1 MKPIKLT
8 MQAFGP
14 FAQTETIEFDKLGT
28 NPLFLIN
35 GPTGSGKT
43 SILDAICFALY
54 GETTGNERQGIQM
67 RCDMAAP
74 TLLTEVTL
82 EFSLHG
88 KSYRVIRS
96 PEQEAP
102 KARGEGMTVRKHTAA
117 LYEITDE
124 EKLITSKTTQVKTE
138 VTNII
143 GLNETQFRQVM
154 VLPQGKFRELL
165 LATSKEREEIFGQL
179 FQTDIYKK
187 IEYALK
193 DKASAISKAKDEFD
207 NQIRGA
213 LQVAGVSSEA
223 ELTEQREAL
232 SVQFES
238 VQKQEQESLAQLNA
252 VKTELQKAEALSN
265 EFKKR
270 EQAEVALKQHLE
282 QSDAVSSRQLQL
294 DNAKKASKVELP
306 YVTLQNA
313 SKQTQE
319 LEQKVAKL
327 SQDLT
332 VANDAVKSKEGA
344 LQTAKEQA
352 AQLPKLTEQQYQLE
366 GMKGKLVEKSEL
378 EEAINAGLAQKSEF
392 EVTLKK
398 YIALKEKLTLEA
410 QQGQKSL
417 DQARVDV
424 ASIGSVEAEIKQQ
437 QRLMQDLQKLTGL
450 NQELAK
456 LDALTP
462 SKQASVDKAKARY
475 AELQRSADTLELSWH
490 NAQAAV
496 LAQRLQAGEMCPVCG
511 SVEHPQPAQFVGEEV
526 TKDQVQNARNIEREG
541 QVALNQ
547 LNNQLEQHNIA
558 IEQYKQQIEQLS
570 VELGQNASMDLSAL
584 QASMQQLN
592 ERLQQLSSINLV
604 QLEQSVNELNQ
615 RCITGES
622 KINDL
627 QNQMAANESTIKVNQ
642 EQLAKLSASLDA
654 KYSSLDVLEQEI
666 VAIQKQITELNT
678 AFESAQNHL
687 QQAVLAKTN
696 IESQLT
702 TNQQWLNEA
711 LDRLNTAK
719 ADWNQALQASAFE
732 DEAQFIA
739 CKVDEAEMQIW
750 QQEIDVFKQT
760 QIKLEQTLADLSST
774 LKDLAL
780 PDLDDLNVKLNSIQ
794 QSYVEAR
801 NQLDSTRSLFER
813 LEKVRND
820 IATLHDK
827 NTKLEDEYKVFGT
840 LYDVASGKT
849 GSRISL
855 HRFVLGVLLDD
866 VLIQASQRLSL
877 MSKGRYILARKTEGF
892 KGAAGRGLDLV
903 VEDSYTGKTRDVAT
917 LSGGESFMA
926 ALALALG
933 LSDVVQSY
941 SGGIRLDTLFIDEG
955 FGSLDPESLDLAIQ
969 TLVDLQQTGRM
980 IGVISHVSEL
990 KEQMAQR
997 IDVEPSRLGSTVS
1010 VKSQMAFDS
1019 SSVKVNG
1026 TGKH

>member
-96 PEQEAP
+96 PEQQAP

-213 LQVAGVSSEA
+213 LQVAGVSSEV

-232 SVQFES
+232 SSQFES

-270 EQAEVALKQHLE
+270 EHAEIALKQHLE
-282 QSDAVSSRQLQL
+282 KSDAVSSRQLQF

-378 EEAINAGLAQKSEF
+378 EKAINAGLTQKSEF
-392 EVTLKK
+392 EVTLNK
-398 YIALKEKLTLEA
+398 YIALKEKLTLEV

-462 SKQASVDKAKARY
+462 SKQASVDQAKARY
-475 AELQRSADTLELSWH
+475 VELQRSADTLELSWH

-526 TKDQVQNARNIEREG
+526 TKEQVQRARNAEREG
-541 QVALNQ
+541 QVVLNQ

-558 IEQYKQQIEQLS
+558 VGQYKQQIEQLS
-570 VELGQNASMDLSAL
+570 VELGQNALMDLSAL

-615 RCITGES
+615 RCVTGEG
-622 KINDL
+622 KISDL
-627 QNQMAANESTIKVNQ
+627 QNQMAANESTVKVNQ

-654 KYSSLDVLEQEI
+654 KYSSLEVLEQDI
-666 VAIQKQITELNT
+666 VAIQKQIAELNAT
-678 AFESAQNHL
+678 FESAQNHL

-711 LDRLNTAK
+711 LARLNTAQT
-719 ADWNQALQASAFE
+719 DWAQALQASAFE
-732 DEAQFIA
+732 DEAQFLA
-739 CKVDEAEMQIW
+739 SKADEAEMQVW
-750 QQEIDVFKQT
+750 QQEIDAFKQT

-774 LKDLAL
+774 LKDLVL
-780 PDLDDLNVKLNSIQ
+780 PDLEGLNVKLNSIQ

-997 IDVEPSRLGSTVS
+997 IDVEPSRFGSTVS

-1019 SSVKVNG
+1019 
-1026 TGKH
+1026 

>member
-14 FAQTETIEFDKLGT
+14 FAQTETIEFDKLGA

-252 VKTELQKAEALSN
+252 LKTELQKAEALSN

-270 EQAEVALKQHLE
+270 EQAEIALKQHLE

-378 EEAINAGLAQKSEF
+378 EKAINAGLTQKSEF
-392 EVTLKK
+392 EATLKK
-398 YIALKEKLTLEA
+398 YSALKEKLTLEA
-410 QQGQKSL
+410 QQGQKLL
-417 DQARVDV
+417 DQARLDV

-462 SKQASVDKAKARY
+462 SKQALVDQAKARY
-475 AELQRSADTLELSWH
+475 VELQRSADTLELSWH

-526 TKDQVQNARNIEREG
+526 TKEQVQRARNTEREG

-547 LNNQLEQHNIA
+547 LSNQLEQHNIA
-558 IEQYKQQIEQLS
+558 VGQYKQQIEQLS
-570 VELGQNASMDLSAL
+570 VELGQNASMDLGAL

-615 RCITGES
+615 RCVTGEG

-627 QNQMAANESTIKVNQ
+627 QNQMVANESTIKVNQ

-654 KYSSLDVLEQEI
+654 KYSSLEVLEQDI

-711 LDRLNTAK
+711 LERLNTAK
-719 ADWNQALQASAFE
+719 TDWAQALQTSAFE
-732 DEAQFIA
+732 DEAQFLA
-739 CKVDEAEMQIW
+739 CKADEAEMQVW
-750 QQEIDVFKQT
+750 QKEIDAFKLT

-774 LKDLAL
+774 LKDLVL
-780 PDLDDLNVKLNSIQ
+780 PDLEGLNVKLNSVQ

-1019 SSVKVNG
+1019 
-1026 TGKH
+1026 

>member
-213 LQVAGVSSEA
+213 LQVAGVSSEV

-232 SVQFES
+232 ASQFES

-270 EQAEVALKQHLE
+270 EQAEIALKQHLE
-282 QSDAVSSRQLQL
+282 QSDAVSSCQLQL

-319 LEQKVAKL
+319 LEQKVAQL

-378 EEAINAGLAQKSEF
+378 EKAINAGLAQKSEF
-392 EVTLKK
+392 EATLKK

-462 SKQASVDKAKARY
+462 SKQASVDQAKARY
-475 AELQRSADTLELSWH
+475 VELQRSADTLELSWH

-526 TKDQVQNARNIEREG
+526 TKEQVQRARNTEREG
-541 QVALNQ
+541 QVVLNQ

-558 IEQYKQQIEQLS
+558 VGQYKQQIEQLS

-615 RCITGES
+615 RCVTGEG

-642 EQLAKLSASLDA
+642 EQLVKLSTSLDA
-654 KYSSLDVLEQEI
+654 KYSSLEVLEQNI
-666 VAIQKQITELNT
+666 VAIQKQIAELNAT
-678 AFESAQNHL
+678 FEAAQNHL

-711 LDRLNTAK
+711 LERLNTAK
-719 ADWNQALQASAFE
+719 ADWAQALQASAFE
-732 DEAQFIA
+732 DEAQFLTS
-739 CKVDEAEMQIW
+739 KVDEAEMQVW
-750 QQEIDVFKQT
+750 QQEIDAFKQT
-760 QIKLEQTLADLSST
+760 QIKLEQTLADLNST
-774 LKDLAL
+774 LKDLVL
-780 PDLDDLNVKLNSIQ
+780 PDLEGLNVKLNSVQ
-794 QSYVEAR
+794 QGYVEAR

-827 NTKLEDEYKVFGT
+827 NTKLVDEYKVFGT

-1019 SSVKVNG
+1019 
-1026 TGKH
+1026 

>member
-252 VKTELQKAEALSN
+252 LKTELQKAEALSN

-270 EQAEVALKQHLE
+270 EQAEIALKQHLE

-306 YVTLQNA
+306 YVTLQSA

-378 EEAINAGLAQKSEF
+378 EKAINAGLTQKSEF
-392 EVTLKK
+392 EATLKK

-424 ASIGSVEAEIKQQ
+424 ASIGTVEAEIKQQ

-462 SKQASVDKAKARY
+462 SKQASVDQAKARY
-475 AELQRSADTLELSWH
+475 VELQRSADTLELSWH

-526 TKDQVQNARNIEREG
+526 TKEQVQRARNTEREG

-547 LNNQLEQHNIA
+547 LSNQLEQHNIA
-558 IEQYKQQIEQLS
+558 VGQYKQQIEQLS
-570 VELGQNASMDLSAL
+570 VELGQNASMDLGAL
-584 QASMQQLN
+584 QASMQQLD

-615 RCITGES
+615 RCVTGEG
-622 KINDL
+622 KINEL

-642 EQLAKLSASLDA
+642 EQLVKLSASLDA
-654 KYSSLDVLEQEI
+654 KYSSLEVLEQDI
-666 VAIQKQITELNT
+666 IAIQKQIAELNT

-711 LDRLNTAK
+711 LDRFNTAK
-719 ADWNQALQASAFE
+719 ADWNQALLASAFE
-732 DEAQFIA
+732 DEAQFLA
-739 CKVDEAEMQIW
+739 CKADEAEMQVW
-750 QQEIDVFKQT
+750 QKEIDAFKLT

-774 LKDLAL
+774 LKDLVL
-780 PDLDDLNVKLNSIQ
+780 PDLEGLNVKLNSNQ

-1019 SSVKVNG
+1019 
-1026 TGKH
+1026 

>member
-14 FAQTETIEFDKLGT
+14 FAQTETIEFDKLGA

-252 VKTELQKAEALSN
+252 LKTELQKAEALSN

-270 EQAEVALKQHLE
+270 EQAEIALKQHLE

-306 YVTLQNA
+306 YVTLQSA

-378 EEAINAGLAQKSEF
+378 EKAINAGLTQKSEF
-392 EVTLKK
+392 EATLKK

-462 SKQASVDKAKARY
+462 SKQASVDQSKARY
-475 AELQRSADTLELSWH
+475 VELQRSADTLELSWH

-526 TKDQVQNARNIEREG
+526 TKEQVQRARNTEREG

-547 LNNQLEQHNIA
+547 LSNQLEQHNIA
-558 IEQYKQQIEQLS
+558 VGQYKQQIEQLS
-570 VELGQNASMDLSAL
+570 VELGQTASMDLSAL

-592 ERLQQLSSINLV
+592 ERLQQLSSIDLV

-615 RCITGES
+615 RCVTGEG

-627 QNQMAANESTIKVNQ
+627 QNQMAANESTIKVNR

-654 KYSSLDVLEQEI
+654 KYSSLEVLEQDI
-666 VAIQKQITELNT
+666 VAIQKQIAELNS
-678 AFESAQNHL
+678 ALENAQNHL

-711 LDRLNTAK
+711 LDRFSTAK
-719 ADWNQALQASAFE
+719 ADWEQALQASAFE
-732 DEAQFIA
+732 DEAQFLA
-739 CKVDEAEMQIW
+739 CKVDEAEMQVW
-750 QQEIDVFKQT
+750 QQEIDAFKQT

-780 PDLDDLNVKLNSIQ
+780 PDLEGLNVKLNSNQ

-1019 SSVKVNG
+1019 
-1026 TGKH
+1026 

>member
-213 LQVAGVSSEA
+213 LQVAGVSSEV

-232 SVQFES
+232 SSQFES

-252 VKTELQKAEALSN
+252 VKTELQNAEALSN

-270 EQAEVALKQHLE
+270 EQAEIALKQHLE

-332 VANDAVKSKEGA
+332 VANDAVKSKEGV

-378 EEAINAGLAQKSEF
+378 EKAINAGLTQKSEF

-456 LDALTP
+456 LDALTS
-462 SKQASVDKAKARY
+462 SKQASVDQAKARY
-475 AELQRSADTLELSWH
+475 VELQRSADTLELSWH

-526 TKDQVQNARNIEREG
+526 TKEQVQRARNTEREG

-547 LNNQLEQHNIA
+547 LTNQLEQHNIA
-558 IEQYKQQIEQLS
+558 VGQYKQQIEQLS

-627 QNQMAANESTIKVNQ
+627 QNQMAANESTVKVNQ

-654 KYSSLDVLEQEI
+654 KYSSLEVLEQDI
-666 VAIQKQITELNT
+666 AAIQKQIAELNS
-678 AFESAQNHL
+678 ALENAQNHL

-711 LDRLNTAK
+711 LDRLSTAK
-719 ADWNQALQASAFE
+719 ADWEQALQASAFE
-732 DEAQFIA
+732 DEAQFLA
-739 CKVDEAEMQIW
+739 CKVDEAEVQVW
-750 QQEIDVFKQT
+750 QQEIDAFKQA

-780 PDLDDLNVKLNSIQ
+780 PDLEGLNVKLNSIQ

-1019 SSVKVNG
+1019 
-1026 TGKH
+1026 

>member
-179 FQTDIYKK
+179 FQTDIYKR

-213 LQVAGVSSEA
+213 LQVAGVSSEV

-232 SVQFES
+232 SVQFET

-252 VKTELQKAEALSN
+252 VKTDLQKAEALSN

-270 EQAEVALKQHLE
+270 EQAEIALKQHLE

-378 EEAINAGLAQKSEF
+378 EKAINGGLTQKSEF
-392 EVTLKK
+392 EATLKK

-410 QQGQKSL
+410 QRGQKSL

-424 ASIGSVEAEIKQQ
+424 ASIGSVEAEITQQ
-437 QRLMQDLQKLTGL
+437 QRLMQDLQKLTSL

-462 SKQASVDKAKARY
+462 SKQASVDQAKARY
-475 AELQRSADTLELSWH
+475 VELQRSADTLELSWH

-526 TKDQVQNARNIEREG
+526 TKEQVQRARNTEREG

-547 LNNQLEQHNIA
+547 LSNQLEQHNIA
-558 IEQYKQQIEQLS
+558 VGQYKQQIEQLS
-570 VELGQNASMDLSAL
+570 VELGQNASMDLGAL

-615 RCITGES
+615 RCVTGEG

-654 KYSSLDVLEQEI
+654 KYSSLEVLEQDI

-711 LDRLNTAK
+711 LERLNTAK
-719 ADWNQALQASAFE
+719 TDWAQALQASAFE
-732 DEAQFIA
+732 DEAQFLA
-739 CKVDEAEMQIW
+739 SKVDEAEMQIW
-750 QQEIDVFKQT
+750 QQEIDAFKQN

-774 LKDLAL
+774 LKDLVL
-780 PDLDDLNVKLNSIQ
+780 PDLEGLNVKLNSNQ
-794 QSYVEAR
+794 QNYVEAR

-997 IDVEPSRLGSTVS
+997 IDVEPSRIGSTVS

-1019 SSVKVNG
+1019 
-1026 TGKH
+1026 

>member
-252 VKTELQKAEALSN
+252 LKTELQKAEALSN

-270 EQAEVALKQHLE
+270 EQAEIALKQHLE

-306 YVTLQNA
+306 YVTLQSA

-378 EEAINAGLAQKSEF
+378 EKAINAGLTQKSEF
-392 EVTLKK
+392 EATLKK

-462 SKQASVDKAKARY
+462 SKQASVDQAKARY
-475 AELQRSADTLELSWH
+475 VELQRSADTLELSWH

-526 TKDQVQNARNIEREG
+526 TKEQVQRARKTEREG

-547 LNNQLEQHNIA
+547 LSNQLEQHNIA
-558 IEQYKQQIEQLS
+558 VGQYKQQIEQLS
-570 VELGQNASMDLSAL
+570 VELGQTASMDLSAL

-592 ERLQQLSSINLV
+592 ERLQQLSSIDLV

-615 RCITGES
+615 RCVTGEG

-654 KYSSLDVLEQEI
+654 KYSSLEVLEQDI
-666 VAIQKQITELNT
+666 VAIQKQIKELNT
-678 AFESAQNHL
+678 AFETAQNHL

-711 LDRLNTAK
+711 LERLNTAK
-719 ADWNQALQASAFE
+719 TDWAQALQASAFE
-732 DEAQFIA
+732 DEAQFLA
-739 CKVDEAEMQIW
+739 SKADEAEMQVW
-750 QQEIDVFKQT
+750 QQEIDAFKQT

-780 PDLDDLNVKLNSIQ
+780 PDLENLNVKLNGVQ

-1019 SSVKVNG
+1019 
-1026 TGKH
+1026 

>member
-124 EKLITSKTTQVKTE
+124 EKLITSKTTQVKIE

-232 SVQFES
+232 SVQFET
-238 VQKQEQESLAQLNA
+238 VQKQEKESLAQLNA
-252 VKTELQKAEALSN
+252 VKTDLQKAEALSN

-270 EQAEVALKQHLE
+270 EQAEIALKQHLE

-378 EEAINAGLAQKSEF
+378 EKAINAGLTQKSEF
-392 EVTLKK
+392 EVTLNK

-462 SKQASVDKAKARY
+462 SKQASVDQAKARY
-475 AELQRSADTLELSWH
+475 VELQRSADTLELSWH

-526 TKDQVQNARNIEREG
+526 TKEQVQRARNAEREG
-541 QVALNQ
+541 QVVLNQ

-558 IEQYKQQIEQLS
+558 VGQYKQQIEQLS
-570 VELGQNASMDLSAL
+570 VELGQNALMDLSAL

-615 RCITGES
+615 RCVTGEG
-622 KINDL
+622 KISEL
-627 QNQMAANESTIKVNQ
+627 QNQMAANESTVKVNQ

-654 KYSSLDVLEQEI
+654 KYSSLEVLEQDI
-666 VAIQKQITELNT
+666 VAIQKQIAELNAT
-678 AFESAQNHL
+678 FESAQNHL

-702 TNQQWLNEA
+702 TNQQWLSEA
-711 LDRLNTAK
+711 LERLNTAK
-719 ADWNQALQASAFE
+719 ADWAQALQASAFE
-732 DEAQFIA
+732 DEAQFLTS
-739 CKVDEAEMQIW
+739 KVDEAEMQVW
-750 QQEIDVFKQT
+750 LQEIDAFKQT
-760 QIKLEQTLADLSST
+760 QIKLEQTLADLNST
-774 LKDLAL
+774 LKDLVL
-780 PDLDDLNVKLNSIQ
+780 PDLEGLNVKLNSVQ
-794 QSYVEAR
+794 QGYVEAR

-1019 SSVKVNG
+1019 
-1026 TGKH
+1026 

>member
-213 LQVAGVSSEA
+213 LQVAGVSSEV

-232 SVQFES
+232 ASQFES

-270 EQAEVALKQHLE
+270 EQAEIALKQHLE

-306 YVTLQNA
+306 YVTLQNT

-378 EEAINAGLAQKSEF
+378 EKAINAGLTQKSEF
-392 EVTLKK
+392 EATLKK

-462 SKQASVDKAKARY
+462 SKQALVDQAKARY
-475 AELQRSADTLELSWH
+475 VELQRSADTLELSWH

-526 TKDQVQNARNIEREG
+526 TKEQVQRARNTEREG

-547 LNNQLEQHNIA
+547 LSNQLEQHNIA
-558 IEQYKQQIEQLS
+558 VGQYKQQIEQLS
-570 VELGQNASMDLSAL
+570 VELGQNASMDLGAL

-615 RCITGES
+615 RCVTGEG

-627 QNQMAANESTIKVNQ
+627 QNQMAANESTIKVNR

-654 KYSSLDVLEQEI
+654 KFSSLEVLEQDI
-666 VAIQKQITELNT
+666 VAIQKQIAELNS
-678 AFESAQNHL
+678 ALENAQNRL

-711 LDRLNTAK
+711 LDRFSTAK
-719 ADWNQALQASAFE
+719 ADWEQALQASAFG
-732 DEAQFIA
+732 DEAQFLA
-739 CKVDEAEMQIW
+739 CKVDEAEMQVW
-750 QQEIDVFKQT
+750 QQEIDAFKQT

-780 PDLDDLNVKLNSIQ
+780 PDLENLNVKLNSVQ

-1019 SSVKVNG
+1019 
-1026 TGKH
+1026 

>member
-252 VKTELQKAEALSN
+252 LKTELQKAEALSN

-270 EQAEVALKQHLE
+270 EQAEIALKQHLE

-306 YVTLQNA
+306 YVTLQSA

-378 EEAINAGLAQKSEF
+378 EKAINAGLTQKSEF
-392 EVTLKK
+392 EATLKK

-424 ASIGSVEAEIKQQ
+424 ASIGTVEAEIKQQ

-462 SKQASVDKAKARY
+462 SKQASVDQAKARY
-475 AELQRSADTLELSWH
+475 VELQRSADTLELSWH

-526 TKDQVQNARNIEREG
+526 TKEQVQRARNTEREG

-547 LNNQLEQHNIA
+547 LSNQLEQHNIA
-558 IEQYKQQIEQLS
+558 VGQYKQQIEQLS
-570 VELGQNASMDLSAL
+570 VELGQTASMDLSAL

-592 ERLQQLSSINLV
+592 ERLQQLSSIDLV

-615 RCITGES
+615 RCVTGEG

-654 KYSSLDVLEQEI
+654 KYSSLEVLEQDI

-711 LDRLNTAK
+711 LERLNTAK
-719 ADWNQALQASAFE
+719 TDWAQALQTSAFE
-732 DEAQFIA
+732 DEAQFLA
-739 CKVDEAEMQIW
+739 SKVDEAEMQIW
-750 QQEIDVFKQT
+750 QKEIDAFKQT

-780 PDLDDLNVKLNSIQ
+780 PDLEGFNVKLNSVQ

-1019 SSVKVNG
+1019 
-1026 TGKH
+1026 

>member
-124 EKLITSKTTQVKTE
+124 DKLITSKTTQVKTE

-213 LQVAGVSSEA
+213 LQVAGVSSEV

-270 EQAEVALKQHLE
+270 EHAEVALKQHFE

-378 EEAINAGLAQKSEF
+378 EKAINAGLTQKSEF

-437 QRLMQDLQKLTGL
+437 LRLMQDLQKLTGL
-450 NQELAK
+450 NKELAK

-462 SKQASVDKAKARY
+462 SKQASVDQAKAQY
-475 AELQRSADTLELSWH
+475 VELQRSADTLELSWH

-526 TKDQVQNARNIEREG
+526 TKEQVQRARNTEREG
-541 QVALNQ
+541 QVVLNQ

-558 IEQYKQQIEQLS
+558 VGQYKQQIEQLS
-570 VELGQNASMDLSAL
+570 VELGHNASMDLSAL

-615 RCITGES
+615 RCVTGEG

-654 KYSSLDVLEQEI
+654 KYSSLEVLEQDI
-666 VAIQKQITELNT
+666 VAIQKRIAELNAT
-678 AFESAQNHL
+678 FESAQNHL

-711 LDRLNTAK
+711 LERLNTAK
-719 ADWNQALQASAFE
+719 TDWTQALQASAFE
-732 DEAQFIA
+732 DEAQFLA
-739 CKVDEAEMQIW
+739 SKADEAEMQVW
-750 QQEIDVFKQT
+750 QQEIDAFKQT
-760 QIKLEQTLADLSST
+760 QIKLEQTLADLSLT
-774 LKDLAL
+774 LKDLVL
-780 PDLDDLNVKLNSIQ
+780 PDLEGLNVKLNSIQ

-1019 SSVKVNG
+1019 
-1026 TGKH
+1026 

>member
-54 GETTGNERQGIQM
+54 GETTGNERQGTQM

-117 LYEITDE
+117 LYEITGE

-213 LQVAGVSSEA
+213 LQVAGVSSEV

-232 SVQFES
+232 ASQFES

-270 EQAEVALKQHLE
+270 EQAEIALKQHLE

-378 EEAINAGLAQKSEF
+378 EKAINAGLTQKSEF
-392 EVTLKK
+392 EVTLNK

-462 SKQASVDKAKARY
+462 SKQASVDQAKARY
-475 AELQRSADTLELSWH
+475 VELQRSADTLELSWH

-526 TKDQVQNARNIEREG
+526 TKEQVQRARNAEREG
-541 QVALNQ
+541 QVVLNQ

-558 IEQYKQQIEQLS
+558 VGQYKQQIEQLS
-570 VELGQNASMDLSAL
+570 VELGQNALMDLSAL

-615 RCITGES
+615 RCVTGEG
-622 KINDL
+622 KISDL
-627 QNQMAANESTIKVNQ
+627 QNQMAANESTVKVNQ

-654 KYSSLDVLEQEI
+654 KYSSLEVLEQDI
-666 VAIQKQITELNT
+666 VAIQKQIAELNAT
-678 AFESAQNHL
+678 FESAQNHL

-711 LDRLNTAK
+711 LERLNTAK
-719 ADWNQALQASAFE
+719 ADWAQALQASAFE
-732 DEAQFIA
+732 DEAQFLTS
-739 CKVDEAEMQIW
+739 KVDEAEMQVW
-750 QQEIDVFKQT
+750 QQEIDAFKQT
-760 QIKLEQTLADLSST
+760 QIKAEQTLADLNST
-774 LKDLAL
+774 LKDLVL
-780 PDLDDLNVKLNSIQ
+780 PDLEGLNVKLNSVQ
-794 QSYVEAR
+794 QGYVEAR

-1019 SSVKVNG
+1019 
-1026 TGKH
+1026 

>member
-238 VQKQEQESLAQLNA
+238 VQKQEQDSLAQLNA

-270 EQAEVALKQHLE
+270 EQAEIALKRHLG

-306 YVTLQNA
+306 YITLQNA

-378 EEAINAGLAQKSEF
+378 EKAINAGLTQKSEF
-392 EVTLKK
+392 EATLKK

-424 ASIGSVEAEIKQQ
+424 ASIGTVEAEIKQQ

-462 SKQASVDKAKARY
+462 SKQASVDQVKARY
-475 AELQRSADTLELSWH
+475 VELQRSADTLELSWH

-496 LAQRLQAGEMCPVCG
+496 LAQRLRAGEMCPVCG

-558 IEQYKQQIEQLS
+558 IGQYKQQVEQLS
-570 VELGQNASMDLSAL
+570 VELGQNASMDLGTL

-615 RCITGES
+615 RCVTGEG
-622 KINDL
+622 KINEL
-627 QNQMAANESTIKVNQ
+627 QNHMAANESTIKVNQ

-654 KYSSLDVLEQEI
+654 KYSSLEVLEQDI
-666 VAIQKQITELNT
+666 VAIQKQIMDLNT
-678 AFESAQNHL
+678 SLETAQNHL

-711 LDRLNTAK
+711 LERLNTAK
-719 ADWNQALQASAFE
+719 TDWAQALQTSAFE
-732 DEAQFIA
+732 DEAQFLA
-739 CKVDEAEMQIW
+739 SKVDEAEMQIW
-750 QQEIDVFKQT
+750 QKEIDAFKQT

-780 PDLDDLNVKLNSIQ
+780 PDLEGFNVKLNSVQ

-1010 VKSQMAFDS
+1010 VKSQMVFDS
-1019 SSVKVNG
+1019 
-1026 TGKH
+1026 

>member
-282 QSDAVSSRQLQL
+282 QSHAVLSRQLQL

-378 EEAINAGLAQKSEF
+378 EKAINAGLTQKSEF
-392 EVTLKK
+392 EATLKK

-462 SKQASVDKAKARY
+462 SKQASVDQAKARY
-475 AELQRSADTLELSWH
+475 VELQRSADTLELNWH

-526 TKDQVQNARNIEREG
+526 TKEQVQRARNTEREG

-558 IEQYKQQIEQLS
+558 IGQYKQQIEQLS

-592 ERLQQLSSINLV
+592 ERVQQLSSINLV

-678 AFESAQNHL
+678 AFETAQNHL

-774 LKDLAL
+774 LKDLVL

-794 QSYVEAR
+794 KSYVEAR

-892 KGAAGRGLDLV
+892 KGVAGRGLDLV

-1019 SSVKVNG
+1019 
-1026 TGKH
+1026 

>member
-270 EQAEVALKQHLE
+270 EQAEIALKRHLE

-306 YVTLQNA
+306 YVTLQSA

-378 EEAINAGLAQKSEF
+378 EKAINAGLTQKSEF
-392 EVTLKK
+392 EATLKK

-424 ASIGSVEAEIKQQ
+424 ASIGTVEAEIKQQ

-462 SKQASVDKAKARY
+462 SKQASVDQAKARY
-475 AELQRSADTLELSWH
+475 VELQRSADTLELSWH

-526 TKDQVQNARNIEREG
+526 TKEQVQRARNIEREG

-558 IEQYKQQIEQLS
+558 VGQCKQQIEQLS
-570 VELGQNASMDLSAL
+570 VELGQTASMDLSAL

-615 RCITGES
+615 RCVTGEG

-627 QNQMAANESTIKVNQ
+627 QNQMVANESTIKVNQ

-654 KYSSLDVLEQEI
+654 KYSSLEVLEQDI

-711 LDRLNTAK
+711 LERLNTAK
-719 ADWNQALQASAFE
+719 TDWAQALQTSAFE
-732 DEAQFIA
+732 DEAQFLA
-739 CKVDEAEMQIW
+739 SKVDEAEMQIW
-750 QQEIDVFKQT
+750 QKEIDAFKQT

-780 PDLDDLNVKLNSIQ
+780 PDLEGLNVKLNSVQ

-997 IDVEPSRLGSTVS
+997 IDVEPSRLGSIVS

-1019 SSVKVNG
+1019 
-1026 TGKH
+1026 

>member
-232 SVQFES
+232 SAQFES
-238 VQKQEQESLAQLNA
+238 VQKQEQEFLAQLNA

-270 EQAEVALKQHLE
+270 EQAEIALKQHLE

-319 LEQKVAKL
+319 LEKKVAKL

-378 EEAINAGLAQKSEF
+378 EKAINAGLTQKSEF
-392 EVTLKK
+392 EATLKK

-462 SKQASVDKAKARY
+462 SKQASVDQEKARY
-475 AELQRSADTLELSWH
+475 VELQRSADTLELSWH

-496 LAQRLQAGEMCPVCG
+496 LAQRLRAGEMCPVCG

-526 TKDQVQNARNIEREG
+526 TKEQVQNARNTEREG

-547 LNNQLEQHNIA
+547 LSNQLEQHNIA
-558 IEQYKQQIEQLS
+558 VGQYKQQIEQLS

-604 QLEQSVNELNQ
+604 QLEQSVNDLNQ
-615 RCITGES
+615 RCVTGEG
-622 KINDL
+622 KINYL

-654 KYSSLDVLEQEI
+654 KYSSLEVLEQDI
-666 VAIQKQITELNT
+666 VAIQKQIKELNT

-711 LDRLNTAK
+711 LERLNTAK
-719 ADWNQALQASAFE
+719 TDWAQALQASAFE
-732 DEAQFIA
+732 DEAQFLA
-739 CKVDEAEMQIW
+739 SKVDEAEMQVW
-750 QQEIDVFKQT
+750 QQEIEAFKQT

-780 PDLDDLNVKLNSIQ
+780 PNLEGFNVKLNSVQ

-1010 VKSQMAFDS
+1010 VKSQMVFDS
-1019 SSVKVNG
+1019 
-1026 TGKH
+1026 

>member
-232 SVQFES
+232 SLQFET
-238 VQKQEQESLAQLNA
+238 VQKQEKESLAQLNA
-252 VKTELQKAEALSN
+252 VKTDLQKAEALSN

-270 EQAEVALKQHLE
+270 EQAEIALKQHLE

-366 GMKGKLVEKSEL
+366 GMKVKLVEKAEL
-378 EEAINAGLAQKSEF
+378 EKAINAGLTQKSEF
-392 EVTLKK
+392 EATLKK

-410 QQGQKSL
+410 QRGQKSL

-424 ASIGSVEAEIKQQ
+424 ASIGSVEAEITQQ
-437 QRLMQDLQKLTGL
+437 QRLMQDLQKLTSL

-462 SKQASVDKAKARY
+462 SKQASVDQAKARY
-475 AELQRSADTLELSWH
+475 VELQRSADTLELSWH

-496 LAQRLQAGEMCPVCG
+496 LAQRLRSGEMCPVCG

-526 TKDQVQNARNIEREG
+526 TKEQVQRARNTEREG

-547 LNNQLEQHNIA
+547 LSNQLEQHNIA
-558 IEQYKQQIEQLS
+558 VGQYKQQIEQLS

-615 RCITGES
+615 RCVTGEG

-654 KYSSLDVLEQEI
+654 KYSSLEVLEQDI
-666 VAIQKQITELNT
+666 VAIQKQIAELNT
-678 AFESAQNHL
+678 SFEAAQNHL

-711 LDRLNTAK
+711 LERLNTAK
-719 ADWNQALQASAFE
+719 TDWAQALQASAFE
-732 DEAQFIA
+732 DEAQFLA
-739 CKVDEAEMQIW
+739 SKVDEAEMQVW
-750 QQEIDVFKQT
+750 QQEIDAFKQT

-774 LKDLAL
+774 LKELAL
-780 PDLDDLNVKLNSIQ
+780 PDLEGLNVKLSSVQ

-892 KGAAGRGLDLV
+892 KGAAGRGLDLE

-1019 SSVKVNG
+1019 
-1026 TGKH
+1026 

>member
-14 FAQTETIEFDKLGT
+14 FAQTETIEFDKLGA

-252 VKTELQKAEALSN
+252 LKTELQKAEALSN

-270 EQAEVALKQHLE
+270 EQAEIALKQHLE

-378 EEAINAGLAQKSEF
+378 EKAINAGLTQKSEF
-392 EVTLKK
+392 EATLKK
-398 YIALKEKLTLEA
+398 YSALKEKLTLEA
-410 QQGQKSL
+410 QQGQKLL

-462 SKQASVDKAKARY
+462 SKQALVDQAKARY
-475 AELQRSADTLELSWH
+475 VELQRSADTLELSWH

-526 TKDQVQNARNIEREG
+526 TKEQVQRARNTEREG

-547 LNNQLEQHNIA
+547 LSNQLEQHNIA
-558 IEQYKQQIEQLS
+558 VGQYKQQIEQLS
-570 VELGQNASMDLSAL
+570 VELGQNASMDLGAL

-615 RCITGES
+615 RCVTGEG

-627 QNQMAANESTIKVNQ
+627 QNQMVANESTIKVNQ
-642 EQLAKLSASLDA
+642 EQLVKLSASLDA
-654 KYSSLDVLEQEI
+654 KYSSLEVLEQDI
-666 VAIQKQITELNT
+666 IAIQKQIAELNT

-719 ADWNQALQASAFE
+719 ADWNQALLASAFE
-732 DEAQFIA
+732 DEAQFLACIA
-739 CKVDEAEMQIW
+739 DEAEMQVW
-750 QQEIDVFKQT
+750 QKEIDAFKLT

-780 PDLDDLNVKLNSIQ
+780 PDLEGLNVKLNSNQ

-1019 SSVKVNG
+1019 
-1026 TGKH
+1026 

>member
-223 ELTEQREAL
+223 ELTELREAL

-270 EQAEVALKQHLE
+270 EHAEVALKQHLE
-282 QSDAVSSRQLQL
+282 QSDAVSSRQLKL

-378 EEAINAGLAQKSEF
+378 EKAINAGLAQKSEF
-392 EVTLKK
+392 EATRKK

-462 SKQASVDKAKARY
+462 SKQALVDQAKARY
-475 AELQRSADTLELSWH
+475 VELQRSADTLELSWH
-490 NAQAAV
+490 NAQAAL

-526 TKDQVQNARNIEREG
+526 TKEQVQRARNTEREG

-547 LNNQLEQHNIA
+547 LSNQLEQHNIA
-558 IEQYKQQIEQLS
+558 VGQYKHQIEQLS
-570 VELGQNASMDLSAL
+570 VELGQNASMDLGAL

-615 RCITGES
+615 RCVTGEG

-627 QNQMAANESTIKVNQ
+627 QNQMVANESTIKVNQ
-642 EQLAKLSASLDA
+642 EQLTKLSASLDA
-654 KYSSLDVLEQEI
+654 KYSSLEVLEQDI

-711 LDRLNTAK
+711 LERLNTAK
-719 ADWNQALQASAFE
+719 TDWAQALQASAFE
-732 DEAQFIA
+732 DEAQFLA
-739 CKVDEAEMQIW
+739 SKVDEAEMQVW
-750 QQEIDVFKQT
+750 QQEIDAFKQT
-760 QIKLEQTLADLSST
+760 QIKLEQTLADLNST
-774 LKDLAL
+774 LKDLVL
-780 PDLDDLNVKLNSIQ
+780 PDLEERNVKLNSIQ
-794 QSYVEAR
+794 QGYVEAR

-1010 VKSQMAFDS
+1010 VKSQMVFDS
-1019 SSVKVNG
+1019 
-1026 TGKH
+1026 

>member
-138 VTNII
+138 VTNIV

-232 SVQFES
+232 SSQFES

-252 VKTELQKAEALSN
+252 VKTELQKAEVLSN

-270 EQAEVALKQHLE
+270 EQAEIALKRHLE

-344 LQTAKEQA
+344 LQIAKEQA

-378 EEAINAGLAQKSEF
+378 EKAINAGLTQKSEF
-392 EVTLKK
+392 EATLKK

-410 QQGQKSL
+410 QRGQKSL

-424 ASIGSVEAEIKQQ
+424 ASIGSVEVEIKQQ

-462 SKQASVDKAKARY
+462 SKQASVDQAKARY
-475 AELQRSADTLELSWH
+475 VELQRSADTLELSWH

-526 TKDQVQNARNIEREG
+526 TKEQVQRARNTEREG
-541 QVALNQ
+541 QVVLNQ

-558 IEQYKQQIEQLS
+558 VGQYKQQIEQLS
-570 VELGQNASMDLSAL
+570 VELGQNASIDLSAL

-615 RCITGES
+615 RCVTGEG

-627 QNQMAANESTIKVNQ
+627 QNQMAANESTIKGNQ

-654 KYSSLDVLEQEI
+654 KYSSLEVLEQDI
-666 VAIQKQITELNT
+666 VVIQKQITELNT

-711 LDRLNTAK
+711 LERLNTAK
-719 ADWNQALQASAFE
+719 TDWAQALQASAFE
-732 DEAQFIA
+732 DEAQFLA
-739 CKVDEAEMQIW
+739 SKVDEAEMQVW
-750 QQEIDVFKQT
+750 QQEIEAFKQT

-780 PDLDDLNVKLNSIQ
+780 PDLEGFNVKLNSVQ

-813 LEKVRND
+813 LEKVRDD

-1010 VKSQMAFDS
+1010 VKSQMVFDS
-1019 SSVKVNG
+1019 
-1026 TGKH
+1026 

>member
-213 LQVAGVSSEA
+213 LQVAGVSSEV

-232 SVQFES
+232 SVQFET

-252 VKTELQKAEALSN
+252 VKTDLQKAEALSN

-270 EQAEVALKQHLE
+270 EQAEIALKQHLE

-327 SQDLT
+327 SQDLA

-366 GMKGKLVEKSEL
+366 GMKVKLVEKAEL
-378 EEAINAGLAQKSEF
+378 EKAINAGLTQKSEF
-392 EVTLKK
+392 EATLKK

-410 QQGQKSL
+410 QRGQKSL

-462 SKQASVDKAKARY
+462 SKQALVDQAKARY
-475 AELQRSADTLELSWH
+475 VELQRSADTLELSWH

-526 TKDQVQNARNIEREG
+526 TKEQVQRARNTEREG

-547 LNNQLEQHNIA
+547 LSNQLEQHNIA
-558 IEQYKQQIEQLS
+558 VGQYKQQIEQLS

-604 QLEQSVNELNQ
+604 QLEQNVNELNQ
-615 RCITGES
+615 RCVTGEG

-627 QNQMAANESTIKVNQ
+627 QNQMAANESTVKGNQ

-654 KYSSLDVLEQEI
+654 KYSSLEVLEQDI
-666 VAIQKQITELNT
+666 VAIQKQIAELNT

-711 LDRLNTAK
+711 LERLNTAQT
-719 ADWNQALQASAFE
+719 DWAQALQASAFE
-732 DEAQFIA
+732 DEAQFLA
-739 CKVDEAEMQIW
+739 SKVDEAEMQVW
-750 QQEIDVFKQT
+750 QQEIDAFKQT

-780 PDLDDLNVKLNSIQ
+780 PDLEGFNVKLNSVQ

-1019 SSVKVNG
+1019 
-1026 TGKH
+1026 

>member
-232 SVQFES
+232 SVQFET

-270 EQAEVALKQHLE
+270 EQAEIALKQHLE

-352 AQLPKLTEQQYQLE
+352 AQLPKLTDQQYQLE

-378 EEAINAGLAQKSEF
+378 EKAINAGLMQKSEF
-392 EVTLKK
+392 EATLKK

-410 QQGQKSL
+410 QRGQKSL

-462 SKQASVDKAKARY
+462 SKQALVDQAKARY
-475 AELQRSADTLELSWH
+475 VELQRSADILELSWH

-511 SVEHPQPAQFVGEEV
+511 SVEHPHPAQFVGEEV
-526 TKDQVQNARNIEREG
+526 TKEQVQRARNTEREG

-547 LNNQLEQHNIA
+547 LSNQLEQHNIA
-558 IEQYKQQIEQLS
+558 VGQYKQQIEQLF
-570 VELGQNASMDLSAL
+570 VELGQNASMDLGAL

-615 RCITGES
+615 RCVTGEG

-654 KYSSLDVLEQEI
+654 KYSSLEVLEQDI
-666 VAIQKQITELNT
+666 VATQKQIAELNT

-711 LDRLNTAK
+711 LERLNTAK
-719 ADWNQALQASAFE
+719 ADWAQALHASAFV
-732 DEAQFIA
+732 DEAQFLA
-739 CKVDEAEMQIW
+739 CKADEAEMQVW
-750 QQEIDVFKQT
+750 QQEIDAFKLT

-774 LKDLAL
+774 LKDLVL
-780 PDLDDLNVKLNSIQ
+780 PDLEGLNVKLNSNQ

-827 NTKLEDEYKVFGT
+827 NAKLEDEYKVFGT

-1019 SSVKVNG
+1019 
-1026 TGKH
+1026 

>member
-124 EKLITSKTTQVKTE
+124 DKLITSKTTQVKTE

-232 SVQFES
+232 SAQFES

-270 EQAEVALKQHLE
+270 EQAEIALKQHLE
-282 QSDAVSSRQLQL
+282 KSDAVSSRQLQL

-378 EEAINAGLAQKSEF
+378 EKAINAGLAQKSEF

-462 SKQASVDKAKARY
+462 SKQASVDQAKARY
-475 AELQRSADTLELSWH
+475 VELQRSANTLELSWH
-490 NAQAAV
+490 NAQAAI

-526 TKDQVQNARNIEREG
+526 TKEQVQRARNTEREG
-541 QVALNQ
+541 QVVLNQ

-558 IEQYKQQIEQLS
+558 IRQYKQQIEQLS

-615 RCITGES
+615 RCVTGEG

-627 QNQMAANESTIKVNQ
+627 QNQMASNESTVRVNQ

-654 KYSSLDVLEQEI
+654 KYSSLEVLEQDI
-666 VAIQKQITELNT
+666 VAIQKQIAELNAT
-678 AFESAQNHL
+678 FEAAQNHL

-711 LDRLNTAK
+711 LERLNTAQT
-719 ADWNQALQASAFE
+719 DWAQALQASAFE
-732 DEAQFIA
+732 DEAQFLA
-739 CKVDEAEMQIW
+739 SKVDEAEMQVW
-750 QQEIDVFKQT
+750 QQEIDAFKQT
-760 QIKLEQTLADLSST
+760 QIKLEQTLADLSSE

-780 PDLDDLNVKLNSIQ
+780 PDIEELNVKLNSIQ

-1019 SSVKVNG
+1019 
-1026 TGKH
+1026 

>member
-252 VKTELQKAEALSN
+252 LKTELQKAEALSN

-270 EQAEVALKQHLE
+270 EQAEIALKQHLE

-306 YVTLQNA
+306 YVTLQSA
-313 SKQTQE
+313 SRQTQE

-378 EEAINAGLAQKSEF
+378 EKAINAGLTQKSEF
-392 EVTLKK
+392 EATLKK

-424 ASIGSVEAEIKQQ
+424 ASIGTVEAEIKQQ

-462 SKQASVDKAKARY
+462 SKQASVDQAKARY
-475 AELQRSADTLELSWH
+475 VELQRSADTLELSWH

-526 TKDQVQNARNIEREG
+526 TKEQVQRARNTEREG

-547 LNNQLEQHNIA
+547 LSNQLEQHNIA
-558 IEQYKQQIEQLS
+558 VGQYKQQIEQLS
-570 VELGQNASMDLSAL
+570 VELGQTASMDLSAL

-592 ERLQQLSSINLV
+592 ERLQQLSSIDLV

-615 RCITGES
+615 RCVTGEG

-627 QNQMAANESTIKVNQ
+627 QNQMAANESTIKVNR

-654 KYSSLDVLEQEI
+654 KYSSLEVLEQDI
-666 VAIQKQITELNT
+666 VAIQKQIAELNS
-678 AFESAQNHL
+678 ALENAQNHL

-711 LDRLNTAK
+711 LDRFSTAK
-719 ADWNQALQASAFE
+719 ADWEQALQASAFE
-732 DEAQFIA
+732 DEAQFLA
-739 CKVDEAEMQIW
+739 CKVDEAEMQVW
-750 QQEIDVFKQT
+750 QQEIDAFKLT

-774 LKDLAL
+774 LKDLVL
-780 PDLDDLNVKLNSIQ
+780 PDLEGLNVKLNSNQ

-1019 SSVKVNG
+1019 
-1026 TGKH
+1026 

>member
-14 FAQTETIEFDKLGT
+14 FAQTETIEFDKLGN

-213 LQVAGVSSEA
+213 LQVAGVSSEV

-232 SVQFES
+232 SSQFES

-270 EQAEVALKQHLE
+270 EQAEIALKQHLE

-313 SKQTQE
+313 SKQMQE
-319 LEQKVAKL
+319 LEQKVATL
-327 SQDLT
+327 SQELT

-344 LQTAKEQA
+344 LQIAKEQA
-352 AQLPKLTEQQYQLE
+352 SQLPKLTEQQYQLE

-378 EEAINAGLAQKSEF
+378 EKAINAGLTRKSEF
-392 EVTLKK
+392 EVTLNK

-417 DQARVDV
+417 DHARVDV

-450 NQELAK
+450 NQELTK

-462 SKQASVDKAKARY
+462 GKQASVDQAKARY
-475 AELQRSADTLELSWH
+475 VELQRSADTLELNWH

-496 LAQRLQAGEMCPVCG
+496 LAQRLQTGEMCPVCG

-526 TKDQVQNARNIEREG
+526 TKEQVQRARNTEREG

-558 IEQYKQQIEQLS
+558 VGQYKQQIEQLS

-615 RCITGES
+615 RCVTGEG
-622 KINDL
+622 KISDL
-627 QNQMAANESTIKVNQ
+627 QNQMAANESTVKVNQ

-654 KYSSLDVLEQEI
+654 KYSSLEVLEQDI
-666 VAIQKQITELNT
+666 VAIQKQIAELNAT
-678 AFESAQNHL
+678 FESAQNHL

-711 LDRLNTAK
+711 LERLNTAK
-719 ADWNQALQASAFE
+719 ADWAQALQASAFE
-732 DEAQFIA
+732 DEAQFLTS
-739 CKVDEAEMQIW
+739 KVDEAEMQVW
-750 QQEIDVFKQT
+750 QQEIDAFKQT
-760 QIKLEQTLADLSST
+760 QIKLEQTLADLNST

-780 PDLDDLNVKLNSIQ
+780 PDLEGINVKLNSTQ

-1019 SSVKVNG
+1019 
-1026 TGKH
+1026 

>member
-252 VKTELQKAEALSN
+252 LKTELQKAEALSN

-270 EQAEVALKQHLE
+270 EQAEIALKQHLE

-306 YVTLQNA
+306 YITLQSA

-378 EEAINAGLAQKSEF
+378 EKAINAGLTQKSEF
-392 EVTLKK
+392 EATLKK

-424 ASIGSVEAEIKQQ
+424 ASIGTVEAEIKQQ

-462 SKQASVDKAKARY
+462 SKQASVDQVKARY
-475 AELQRSADTLELSWH
+475 VELQRSADTLELSWH

-496 LAQRLQAGEMCPVCG
+496 LAQRLRAGEMCPVCG

-526 TKDQVQNARNIEREG
+526 TKEQVQRARNTEREG

-547 LNNQLEQHNIA
+547 LSNQLEQHNIA
-558 IEQYKQQIEQLS
+558 VGQYKQQIEQLS
-570 VELGQNASMDLSAL
+570 VELGQNASMDLGAL

-615 RCITGES
+615 RCVTGEG

-627 QNQMAANESTIKVNQ
+627 QNQMVANESTIKVNQ

-654 KYSSLDVLEQEI
+654 KYSSLEVLEQDI

-711 LDRLNTAK
+711 RERLNTAK
-719 ADWNQALQASAFE
+719 TDWAQALQTSAFE
-732 DEAQFIA
+732 DEAQFLA
-739 CKVDEAEMQIW
+739 SKVDEAEMQIW
-750 QQEIDVFKQT
+750 QKEIDAFKQT

-780 PDLDDLNVKLNSIQ
+780 PDLENLNVKLNSVQ

-990 KEQMAQR
+990 NEQMAQR

-1019 SSVKVNG
+1019 
-1026 TGKH
+1026 

>member
-14 FAQTETIEFDKLGT
+14 FARTETIEFDKLGT

-67 RCDMAAP
+67 RCDMASP
-74 TLLTEVTL
+74 TLPTEVIL
-82 EFSLHG
+82 EFALHG
-88 KSYRVIRS
+88 KCYRVIRS

-193 DKASAISKAKDEFD
+193 DKASAISKAKGEFD

-213 LQVAGVSSEA
+213 LQVAGVTSED
-223 ELTEQREAL
+223 ELTQQREAL
-232 SVQFES
+232 SVQFEQ
-238 VQKQEQESLAQLNA
+238 VQKQEQESLIQLNA
-252 VKTELQKAEALSN
+252 VKTEIQKAEALSN
-265 EFKKR
+265 EFIRR
-270 EQAEVALKQHLE
+270 EQVQSALSQHLQ
-282 QSDAVSSRQLQL
+282 QSETITDRQQQL
-294 DNAKKASKVELP
+294 DNAKKASKIELP
-306 YVTLQNA
+306 YVTLQN
-313 SKQTQE
+313 STKQVQE
-319 LEQKVAKL
+319 LNQKAITL
-327 SQDLT
+327 SQDLN
-332 VANDAVKSKEGA
+332 VADETAKAKEVA
-344 LQTAKEQA
+344 LQTAKELA
-352 AQLPKLTEQQYQLE
+352 AQIPKLTEQQYQLE
-366 GMKGKLVEKSEL
+366 SMKGKLVEKSEL
-378 EEAINAGLAQKSEF
+378 EKAINAGLTQKSEF
-392 EVTLKK
+392 EETLKK
-398 YIALKEKLTLEA
+398 YVALKEKLTLDA
-410 QQGQKSL
+410 QQGQKIL
-417 DQARVDV
+417 DQARIDV
-424 ASIGSVEAEIKQQ
+424 ASIGSVDAEIKQQ
-437 QRLMQDLQKLTGL
+437 QRLMQDLQKLASL
-450 NQELAK
+450 NQELSK
-456 LDALTP
+456 LDSLTP
-462 SKQASVDKAKARY
+462 NKQASVDQAKAQY
-475 AELQRSADTLELSWH
+475 IELQRSADTLELSWH

-511 SVEHPQPAQFVGEEV
+511 SVDHPQLAQFVGEEV
-526 TKDQVQNARNIEREG
+526 TKEQVHQARTLEREG
-541 QVALNQ
+541 QVTLNQ
-547 LNNQLEQHNIA
+547 LSNQLEQHNIA
-558 IEQYKQQIEQLS
+558 IGQYKQQIDELS
-570 VELGQNASMDLSAL
+570 VELGQSASMDLGAL

-592 ERLQQLSSINLV
+592 ERLQQLLSINLV
-604 QLEQSVNELNQ
+604 QLEQSVSELNQ
-615 RCITGES
+615 RCVTGEG

-627 QNQMAANESTIKVNQ
+627 QSQMAANESTIKVNQ
-642 EQLAKLSASLDA
+642 EQLVKLSTSLDA
-654 KYSSLDVLEQEI
+654 KYSSLEVLEQDI
-666 VAIQKQITELNT
+666 AAIQKQMAELNT
-678 AFESAQNHL
+678 ALESAQNHL

-702 TNQQWLNEA
+702 THQQWLKEA
-711 LDRLNTAK
+711 LARLNTAE
-719 ADWNQALQASAFE
+719 ADWEQALQASAFA
-732 DEAQFIA
+732 DEAQFLTS
-739 CKVDEAEMQIW
+739 KVDEPALQAW
-750 QQEIDVFKQT
+750 QQEIDAFKQT
-760 QIKLEQTLADLSST
+760 QIKLEQTLADLSSV
-774 LKDLAL
+774 LKDLSL
-780 PDLDDLNVKLNSIQ
+780 PDLEALNVKLNSIQ
-794 QSYVEAR
+794 QGYVEAR

-820 IATLHDK
+820 IATLHEK

-849 GSRISL
+849 GSRVSL

-903 VEDSYTGKTRDVAT
+903 VEDGYTGKMRDVAT

-1010 VKSQMAFDS
+1010 VKSQIAFDS
-1019 SSVKVNG
+1019 
-1026 TGKH
+1026 